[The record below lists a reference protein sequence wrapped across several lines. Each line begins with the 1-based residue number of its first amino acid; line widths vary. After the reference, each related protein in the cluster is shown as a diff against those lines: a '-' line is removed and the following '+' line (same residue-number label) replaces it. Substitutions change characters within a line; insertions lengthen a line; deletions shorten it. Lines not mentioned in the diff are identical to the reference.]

1 MDVHDKATRSRNMA
15 AIQGKNTRPEL
26 MIRKA
31 LHAEGFRFRLHRRDL
46 PGKPDLVLPRFHAV
60 IFVHG
65 CFWHHHTCHLF
76 KWPATRPEF
85 WQKKIGRNV
94 ENDARALE
102 QLQKDGWRTAIVWE
116 CALKGKARLDPAVI
130 VQMLS
135 SWLHSDKQ
143 ILTVQGKSAE

>member
-46 PGKPDLVLPRFHAV
+46 PGKPDLVLPRFRAV

-85 WQKKIGRNV
+85 WQQRIGRNV

-102 QLQKDGWRTAIVWE
+102 QLQKAGWRTAVVWE
-116 CALKGKARLDPAVI
+116 CALKGKTRLAPAVI
-130 VQMLS
+130 VQTLS
-135 SWLHSDKQ
+135 SWLHSDEQ
-143 ILTVQGKSAE
+143 TLTVQGKTDG